1 MGYYFFKMSN
11 VNGDKEM
18 FLRKKDYKKIFFI
31 IIITI
36 IVFILILY
44 RGIGPASSNNGD
56 IPKETHEKI
65 SVWIVDWQWEAGIK
79 DLKEIEENLSSLQVF
94 AAYFDYH
101 DNLHFTNEFNE
112 ALPEIMKINSDNK
125 LANLYITIVNDRFNE
140 EGKAVQKDPEL
151 LKRLMATEESRN
163 NHIDEIINM
172 VTQKGFNGVEIDYEN
187 IDDDIWENYIDFCS
201 KLYQKLSSIDKS
213 LRIVLEPKTPIDK
226 LTLPEGPDYVMM
238 AYNLYGYHSGPG
250 PKADEAF
257 IRDLGI
263 KMEKIPGD
271 KIIAFAT
278 GGFDWSEDGKVTAL
292 TEIEAIKLSEKAVD
306 NLKRDESSGSVYFNY
321 FDDNNINH
329 TVWYADNRTLDKW
342 FNISKQLRYNK
353 ISLWRLGDMQ
363 QKTLDYLNLD
373 ANY

>member
-1 MGYYFFKMSN
+1 MSN

-18 FLRKKDYKKIFFI
+18 FLGKKANKKIFFV

-36 IVFILILY
+36 IICILILY
-44 RGIGPASSNNGD
+44 RGIGPASSNNED
-56 IPKETHEKI
+56 IPKEPHEKI
-65 SVWIVDWQWEAGIK
+65 SAWIVDWQWEAGIK
-79 DLKEIEENLSSLQVF
+79 DFKEVRKNLSSLQVF

-101 DNLHFTNEFNE
+101 DNLYFTNEFNE
-112 ALPEIMKINSDNK
+112 VLPEIIEINSDNK
-125 LANLYITIVNDRFNE
+125 LVNLYITIVNDRFNE
-140 EGKAVQKDPEL
+140 GGKAVQKDPEL
-151 LKRLMATEESRN
+151 LERLMSTEESRN

-172 VTQKGFNGVEIDYEN
+172 VTQKGFSGVEIDYEN

-201 KLYQKLSSIDKS
+201 KLYQRLNSIDKS
-213 LRIVLEPKTPIDK
+213 LRIVLEPKSPIDK

-250 PKADEAF
+250 PKADESF
-257 IRDLGI
+257 IRDLGL
-263 KMEKIPGD
+263 KMGKIPGD

-278 GGFDWSEDGKVTAL
+278 GGFDWSDDGKVTAL
-292 TEIEAIKLSEKAVD
+292 TESEAVKLSEKAVD

-342 FNISKQLRYNK
+342 FSISKQLGYNK
-353 ISLWRLGDMQ
+353 IALWRLGDMQ

-373 ANY
+373 ANH